1 MPRWIIQAYEYK
13 DGLLVK
19 TTDPC
24 GNSVKTA
31 HSSNGFVESVTD
43 SNGNKIKENTFDK
56 SGHIITEIIFFSK
69 DETLKDKLIKGQV
82 RNINHTFNSRGLELK
97 ESDNQGTVSENI
109 YNGNGKIISAKDA
122 NGNAVQYEYDAED
135 RLISVTDA
143 ENNKKTKRLFIGVCS
158 KVFVWQM

>member
-1 MPRWIIQAYEYK
+1 MTEMTDQRGNITRFIYTDGLLTKKIINEETVDEKIYTYEYK

-24 GNSVKTA
+24 GNSVETA

-43 SNGNKIKENTFDK
+43 TNGNKIKENTFDK
-56 SGHIITEIIFFSK
+56 SGHIITENIIFSK
-69 DETLKDKLIKGQV
+69 DETLKDKIIKGQV

-122 NGNAVQYEYDAED
+122 NGNAVQYEYE
-135 RLISVTDA
+135 
-143 ENNKKTKRLFIGVCS
+143 KCK
-158 KVFVWQM
+158 